1 MKSTYF
7 KAALAASAIMTFGTA
22 SADFGVGV
30 KAGTLGLG
38 LEGRWNPVPMIDF
51 RVGANAYD
59 YDTDESTSD
68 IDYDATLELDSYY
81 ITGNINF
88 PLSPLRLTAGVFA
101 NNNEIALV
109 SQDTGSQ
116 DIELGGIPLPA
127 DVVGTVS
134 GRTYFEDVAP
144 YAGIG
149 IDFEIFDKV
158 GLNFDVGVLWQG
170 EPKVGLTADGTGSG
184 QLPFEAALELERQQ
198 LEDDLSDYK
207 AYPVV
212 SLAFIYN
219 F

>member
-1 MKSTYF
+1 MKSTFY
-7 KAALAASAIMTFGTA
+7 KAALAASAIMVFGTA

-59 YDTDESTSD
+59 YDTDGSEAG
-68 IDYDATLELDSYY
+68 IDYDTTLELDSYY

-88 PLSPLRLTAGVFA
+88 PLSPLRLTGGVFA
-101 NNNEIALV
+101 NNNEFAMT
-109 SQDTGSQ
+109 SQDTGGQ
-116 DIELGGIPLPA
+116 DIELGGVPLPA
-127 DVVGTVS
+127 DVVGTLT

-144 YAGIG
+144 YVGIG
-149 IDFEIFDKV
+149 IDFEVFDKV
-158 GLNFDVGVLWQG
+158 GLNFDLGVLWQG
-170 EPKVGLTADGTGSG
+170 EPNVDLTADGTGVG
-184 QLPFEAALELERQQ
+184 LLPFEAALELERQE

-207 AYPVV
+207 AYPVI

>member
-38 LEGRWNPVPMIDF
+38 LEGRWNPLPMIDF

-59 YDTDESTSD
+59 YDTDESTSG

-101 NNNEIALV
+101 NNNEVALT
-109 SQDTGSQ
+109 SQDTGGQ

-184 QLPFEAALELERQQ
+184 LLPFEAALELERQQ